1 MQAHSRRKVYLWNN
15 ERLHSQ
21 RPLPL
26 VKSSCTG
33 SVCEQNATW
42 GVSWAELSVT
52 ASMSATAP
60 LLFSSLLALKVLLI
74 GTRGKI
80 IIPSICA
87 SSLVFPLVV
96 QCFFHHANMLVSGLS
111 LKQLGR
117 RQILF
122 LCPIKWTFV
131 IEVTRSFIWNWIWS
145 ERFSLCWP
153 RWPYVLLLTQISEV
167 KVSRCDLWRDKF
179 SYPGLA
185 AVVFDQKNYF
195 IKTNEAFW
203 QGCYDPFFIFSE
215 DLSFLTLW

>member
-1 MQAHSRRKVYLWNN
+1 MHAHEGRYICETMWGC
-15 ERLHSQ
+15 SQ

-42 GVSWAELSVT
+42 GVSWTELSVT
-52 ASMSATAP
+52 ASMT
-60 LLFSSLLALKVLLI
+60 
-74 GTRGKI
+74 
-80 IIPSICA
+80 A

-131 IEVTRSFIWNWIWS
+131 IEVTKSFIWNWIWS
-145 ERFSLCWP
+145 ERFSLCSP
-153 RWPYVLLLTQISEV
+153 RWPYVLLLTQISKV
-167 KVSRCDLWRDKF
+167 KVGRCDLWWDKF
-179 SYPGLA
+179 SYTGLA

-215 DLSFLTLW
+215 DLFFLTLW